1 MYQELEDEY
10 ELFLDDMKRE
20 ETFCRYIDESDYE
33 DEYSHNDIYD
43 CQEKFVFIF

>member
-20 ETFCRYIDESDYE
+20 ETFA
-33 DEYSHNDIYD
+33 DILMN
-43 CQEKFVFIF
+43 QNMKMNILITI